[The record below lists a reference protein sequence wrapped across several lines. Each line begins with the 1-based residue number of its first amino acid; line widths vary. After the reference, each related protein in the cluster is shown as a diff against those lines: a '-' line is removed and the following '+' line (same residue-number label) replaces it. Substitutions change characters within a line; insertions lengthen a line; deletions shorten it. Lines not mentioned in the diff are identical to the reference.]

1 MRLIGALLALSLS
14 CAAAA
19 EHAAN
24 VMRVGGY
31 TKAMFEADRLDIEI
45 TTGLLFNELLREIDE
60 AADIHVYDT
69 YAEMLTA
76 YKNGQ
81 LDAAFCILIEC
92 RELMA
97 HSSEHDF
104 FTTIMNGTPFD
115 RYLLLTRNDRR
126 EEAANTLASLRYK
139 RLSVIGSHSTGML
152 MLDRA
157 LEASKLP
164 NSASFFADI
173 VAPSSS
179 QAAIIDLFFG
189 KTDAALVTRNEL
201 INAAALNP
209 QINSKLETVFETG
222 EVLSLV
228 MMIHKDFPEDRV
240 QQLGDMVDKVFSDP
254 EQFPKSDQL
263 VQLFGADSVVRIDP
277 GAVAATMRLVR

>member
-1 MRLIGALLALSLS
+1 MRLIGVLLALSLC

-19 EHAAN
+19 DHTAN

-60 AADIHVYDT
+60 SADIHVYDT
-69 YAEMLTA
+69 YSEMLA
-76 YKNGQ
+76 GYKNGQ

-92 RELMA
+92 EELMA
-97 HSSEHDF
+97 HSSDHDF
-104 FTTIMNGTPFD
+104 FTTITNGSPYD
-115 RYLLLTRNDRR
+115 RYVLLTRNDPRD
-126 EEAANTLASLRYK
+126 ESANTLASLRGK

-152 MLDRA
+152 LLDRA
-157 LEASKLP
+157 LQASNLP
-164 NSASFFADI
+164 DSASFFADV
-173 VAPSSS
+173 VAPASS

-201 INAAALNP
+201 SNAAALNP
-209 QINSKLETVFETG
+209 QVNSQLQTVFETG
-222 EVLSLV
+222 DVLSLV
-228 MMIHKDFPEDRV
+228 LMVHKDFPEDRAKL
-240 QQLGDMVDKVFSDP
+240 LGDMVDKVFSDP
-254 EQFPKSDQL
+254 KQFPKSDQL

-277 GAVAATMRLVR
+277 AAVAATMRLTR